1 MKYMLLIYN
10 NADAIAALPEDKRA
24 ALMGEA
30 GAIMR
35 QLTASG
41 ELVGGAALA
50 HPRQARTVAF
60 RGGAPATTDGPFLE
74 SKEQFA
80 GYVTVD
86 VASEERAL
94 EIARNWPDA
103 RLGTGAMEVRQVV
116 DEEGSES

>member
-1 MKYMLLIYN
+1 VKYMLLIYN
-10 NADAIAALPEDKRA
+10 NADAIAAMPEDERT

-30 GAIMR
+30 GAIME

-50 HPRQARTVAF
+50 HPRQARTVLF
-60 RGGAPATTDGPFLE
+60 RGGAPTTTDGPFIE

-80 GYVTVD
+80 GYVTVE
-86 VASEERAL
+86 VASEARAV

-103 RLGTGAMEVRQVV
+103 RLGTGAMEVRQVL
-116 DEEGSES
+116 DDAGDDA

>member
-1 MKYMLLIYN
+1 MLLIYN
-10 NADAIAALPEDKRA
+10 NADAIAAMPEAERT

-30 GAIMR
+30 GAIMGR
-35 QLTASG
+35 LTESG

-50 HPRQARTVAF
+50 HPRHTRTVAF

-86 VASEERAL
+86 VVSEERAL

-103 RLGTGAMEVRQVV
+103 RLGTGAMEVRQVL
-116 DEEGSES
+116 DEESGES